1 MCSKSLSI
9 YALFDISFNCF
20 HLSSLFYDSVIHL
33 VDNSL
38 KYLFLFISDKVDNEV
53 LLLSE
58 SNFPNN
64 NS

>member
-1 MCSKSLSI
+1 MFLIVSI
-9 YALFDISFNCF
+9 YLRY
-20 HLSSLFYDSVIHL
+20 FYDSVIHL

-38 KYLFLFISDKVDNEV
+38 KYLFLFISDKVANEI